1 MKMDERGNRGAGR
14 EIWRV
19 REGGGMGGV
28 GGLCDEGVN
37 RKSD

>member
-19 REGGGMGGV
+19 REAAAQGGGR
-28 GGLCDEGVN
+28 EGWE
-37 RKSD
+37 DAG